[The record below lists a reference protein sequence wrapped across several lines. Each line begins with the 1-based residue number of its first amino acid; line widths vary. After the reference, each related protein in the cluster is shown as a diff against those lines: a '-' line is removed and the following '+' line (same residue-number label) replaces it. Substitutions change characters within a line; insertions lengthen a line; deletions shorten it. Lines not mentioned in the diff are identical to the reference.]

1 MGRIEFEKVSDP
13 LRVQRGDLVVFPP
26 NRPKLFAPART
37 LAHRGLS
44 AGFTLRSSNEIT
56 LLENEITSRAP
67 TGAIFFISATRAP
80 RSLNSPA
87 ALSNSI
93 ADFDPKIPRQDAA
106 FLVPLHLE
114 EDYSAN
120 PGADKAKFI
129 GSRRHRANAPQ
140 DPPVDDFAVKTLSA
154 MLKFR
159 DLRAAGFPTDSALMT
174 PVSDLAMEGEI
185 DCMESWTEDD
195 RRPILCS
202 GATPRGASVLH
213 KTHNTRVPPAE
224 FGGDAAVPARYVAE
238 AMYESAET
246 GRMAS
251 GTGSDPTDRRYSIE
265 ASAKFLEN
273 CHRLGAVTLRPK
285 SRAFAEAVMSSTMY
299 NSFAYLAREWEIRA
313 NYAAALRVQLAK
325 EEKILRTRTN
335 DWKKMKNKMKHGPEL
350 RKNAA
355 DAVKEAAK

>member
-26 NRPKLFAPART
+26 DKPKLFAPART

-44 AGFTLRSSNEIT
+44 VGFTRRSSNEIT
-56 LLENEITSRAP
+56 LLEDEITLRAP
-67 TGAIFFISATRAP
+67 TGAVFFISATLAP

-93 ADFDPKIPRQDAA
+93 ADFDQKIPRQDAA
-106 FLVPLHLE
+106 FLVPLRLE

-120 PGADKAKFI
+120 PGADKAKFV
-129 GSRRHRANAPQ
+129 GGRRHRANAPR
-140 DPPVDDFAVKTLSA
+140 DLPVDDFAVKTLSA
-154 MLKFR
+154 MLRFR
-159 DLRAAGFPTDSALMT
+159 DLHAAGFPTDCALMT
-174 PVSDLAMEGEI
+174 PVSDLAMVHQIE
-185 DCMESWTEDD
+185 CMKNWAEDD
-195 RRPILCS
+195 RLSILYS
-202 GATPRGASVLH
+202 GATPRGASALH
-213 KTHNTRVPPAE
+213 VFHDTCVPPAE
-224 FGGDAAVPARYVAE
+224 FGGDAAVPARFVAE
-238 AMYESAET
+238 NMYESAET

-251 GTGSDPTDRRYSIE
+251 GPGADPRDRRCSIE
-265 ASAKFLEN
+265 APAKFLEN

-313 NYAAALRVQLAK
+313 NYAAELRVQLAK
-325 EEKILRTRTN
+325 EEKILRTRAN